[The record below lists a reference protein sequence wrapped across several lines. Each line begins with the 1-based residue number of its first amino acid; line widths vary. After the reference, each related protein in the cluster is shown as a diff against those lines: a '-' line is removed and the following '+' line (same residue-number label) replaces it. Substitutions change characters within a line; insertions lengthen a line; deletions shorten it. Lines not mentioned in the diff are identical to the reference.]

1 MLIIPA
7 IDLQN
12 GVCVR
17 LKQGQFDQQ
26 TQFAVSPL
34 ERIASFKQ
42 AGAQRVHIVDL
53 DGARTGTMQHL
64 NLIQSMQAYGLD
76 IQAGGGIRSQEQA
89 EFCFAAGVTNVVLGS
104 IALTNPSLTKELIKT
119 FGAEQIILA
128 LDINLKDAIPIP
140 AIHGWQS
147 SSDSNLWEITSYY
160 QELGVKTILCTDIA
174 CDGMMN
180 GPNFALYQEAVGR
193 FPKIDWQASGGIR
206 HEADLQQLA
215 KLGAAAAILGLSLY
229 QGQVDLAQCVRKYE
243 GSTLDVN

>member
-12 GVCVR
+12 GACVR

-34 ERIASFKQ
+34 ERIAYFHQ
-42 AGAQRVHIVDL
+42 AGARRVHIVDL

-64 NLIQSMQAYGLD
+64 SLIQSMQAYGVD
-76 IQAGGGIRSQEQA
+76 IQAGGGIRTLDQA
-89 EFCFAAGVTNVVLGS
+89 ERCFSAGVKKIVLGS
-104 IALTNPSLTKELIKT
+104 IALTSPLLTQELIKT
-119 FGAEQIILA
+119 FEAENIILA
-128 LDINLKDAIPIP
+128 LDINLKGTIPVP

-160 QELGVKTILCTDIA
+160 QALGVKTILCTDIA

-180 GPNFALYQEAVGR
+180 GPNFSLYQEAVAR
-193 FPKIDWQASGGIR
+193 FPQINWQASGGIR
-206 HEADLQQLA
+206 HEEDIQQLA
-215 KLGAAAAILGLSLY
+215 KLGVAAAILGLSLY
-229 QGQVDLAQCVRKYE
+229 QGHLDLAQCVRKYAA
-243 GSTLDVN
+243 

>member
-12 GVCVR
+12 GACVR

-34 ERIASFKQ
+34 ERIAYFHQ
-42 AGAQRVHIVDL
+42 AGARRVHIVDL

-64 NLIQSMQAYGLD
+64 GLIQSMQAYGVD
-76 IQAGGGIRSQEQA
+76 IQAGGGIRTLDQA
-89 EFCFAAGVTNVVLGS
+89 ERCFSAGVKKIVLGS
-104 IALTNPSLTKELIKT
+104 IALTSPLLTQELIKT
-119 FGAEQIILA
+119 FEAENIILA
-128 LDINLKDAIPIP
+128 LDINLKGTIPVP

-160 QELGVKTILCTDIA
+160 QALGVKTILCTDIA

-180 GPNFALYQEAVGR
+180 GPNFSLYQEAVAR
-193 FPKIDWQASGGIR
+193 FPQINWQASGGIR
-206 HEADLQQLA
+206 HEEDIQQLA
-215 KLGAAAAILGLSLY
+215 KLGLAAAIVGLSLY
-229 QGQVDLAQCVRKYE
+229 QGHLDLAQCIRKYAA
-243 GSTLDVN
+243 